1 MPEDLKAR
9 VAAAAKHSGTIPCAS
24 MLHAIAE
31 KAEQMDLRADFD
43 TATEDRYARIVA
55 PRTTISWTEMRC
67 DPEQRLAGKT
77 AKRPAA
83 RKAMWPCT
91 VTLPKS
97 MPFLPCAASG
107 NPAMQIEVVN
117 RSGRP

>member
-43 TATEDRYARIVA
+43 ALAEDRHARIVA
-55 PRTTISWTEMRC
+55 SGKTIPWTEMRGYL
-67 DPEQRLAGKT
+67 EQRLAGKA

-83 RKAMWPCT
+83 RKLA
-91 VTLPKS
+91 
-97 MPFLPCAASG
+97 
-107 NPAMQIEVVN
+107 
-117 RSGRP
+117 R